1 MSELSFEREEV
12 LGVVLVVDKVA
23 GDKVCALYRIS
34 AVMYLPISLVG
45 YEKAVSKGSTL
56 TCVIIVDTGL

>member
-1 MSELSFEREEV
+1 MIRLKPLPSISTTWFPFSSS
-12 LGVVLVVDKVA
+12 A
-23 GDKVCALYRIS
+23 FASS